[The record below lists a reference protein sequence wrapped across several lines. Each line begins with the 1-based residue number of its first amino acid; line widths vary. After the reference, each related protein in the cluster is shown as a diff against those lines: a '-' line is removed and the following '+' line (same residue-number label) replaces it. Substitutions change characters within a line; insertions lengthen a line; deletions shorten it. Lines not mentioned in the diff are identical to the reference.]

1 MVILLLRGLDLSD
14 ENFGKALKKLLSL
27 ARNRTVIKIVTSPT
41 PASKDIAISLA
52 KEIDIPEFEIKNEIW
67 LSIDALSGFD
77 ANTAKAYFAKL
88 GATGVELV
96 IAVAD
101 GIYAT
106 WLPRFYTGVSID
118 AKNYGPGSVIYLD
131 HSPVK
136 VTHIR

>member
-1 MVILLLRGLDLSD
+1 MVIELLRGIGLSD
-14 ENFGKALKKLLSL
+14 ENFVKALKKLLSL
-27 ARNRTVIKIVTSPT
+27 AKNRTVIKIITSPT
-41 PASKDIAISLA
+41 PASKGIAISLA
-52 KEIDIPEFEIKNEIW
+52 KEIAIPESEIKDENW
-67 LSIDALSGFD
+67 LSIEVLSGFD
-77 ANTAKAYFAKL
+77 ANTAKAYFAEL
-88 GATGVELV
+88 EATGVELV

-118 AKNYGPGSVIYLD
+118 AKDYGPGSVIYLD